1 MVTEPQLSTKQ
12 LAVHALPS
20 GLIHDLRTP
29 LNLILGYSEMLIE
42 RAQEEGQYDFVPDLQ
57 KTHTAGK
64 QLLALINDN
73 FRPNRAL
80 DAPASII
87 ALLEKRPPGE
97 EEPGAQAPSECVPAD
112 KLAFRE
118 AQEILLVVDDIEA
131 NRDLLSRRLKR
142 EGYLVATAENGR
154 QALEMMRAATFDLVL
169 LDVLMPEM
177 DGYEVLQRLKADEML
192 RHIPVIM
199 ISALN
204 ESDSVVRCIELG
216 AEDYL
221 GKPFNPTLLQAR
233 IGACLAKKRAWETE
247 RELEAARQLLETSRQ
262 AGMAEVATNILHNV
276 GNVLNSVNVSSGLIL
291 EKILNS
297 KVTAFTK
304 VLALVEAHRT
314 DLPGFFEHHPKGR
327 QLLGYLSKLNVY
339 LAQEQEAILKEVHTL
354 QSNILHIK
362 KIVAMQ
368 QDYGRASEVLEKL
381 NIEDLLEDAVRLNS
395 GALERQRIKVVR
407 EYSKMQPALVDK
419 HKVLQILVNLIRN
432 AEQALNVSAGNNKQI
447 TLRITNE
454 NNQIKITIGDNGIGI
469 PAENLV
475 RIFNQGFTTRKDG
488 HGFGLHSGALTA
500 KELGGTLTVFSEGTG
515 LGSKFV
521 LDLPTAGKR
530 F

>member
-1 MVTEPQLSTKQ
+1 MHT
-12 LAVHALPS
+12 LPS

-42 RAQEEGQYDFVPDLQ
+42 RAQEQGQYDFVPDLQ
-57 KTHTAGK
+57 RAHTAGK
-64 QLLALINDN
+64 QLLALINDS
-73 FRPNRAL
+73 FHPIRAL
-80 DAPASII
+80 DAPAGII
-87 ALLEKRPPGE
+87 ALLEERKAIE
-97 EEPGAQAPSECVPAD
+97 EEPGTEAPSECAALD

-177 DGYEVLQRLKADEML
+177 DGYEVLQRLKADEVL

-204 ESDSVVRCIELG
+204 ESDSVVRCIEMG

-276 GNVLNSVNVSSGLIL
+276 GNVLNSVNVSSDLIL

-297 KVTAFTK
+297 KVTVFTK
-304 VLALVEAHRT
+304 VLALVEAHKT
-314 DLPGFFEHHPKGR
+314 DLPGFFEHNPKGR
-327 QLLGYLSKLNVY
+327 QLLGYLSKLNLY
-339 LAQEQEAILKEVHTL
+339 LAHEQEEIVREAHTL
-354 QSNILHIK
+354 RSNILHIK

-368 QDYGRASEVLEKL
+368 QDYGRDSEVVEKL
-381 NIEDLLEDAVRLNS
+381 NIEDLVEDAVRLN
-395 GALERQRIKVVR
+395 GRALGRHRIKVVR
-407 EYSKMQPALVDK
+407 EYSKMQPVLVDK
-419 HKVLQILVNLIRN
+419 HKVLQILVNLVRN
-432 AEQALNVSAGNNKQI
+432 AEHALDDSSGNNKQI

-454 NNQIKITIGDNGIGI
+454 NNKINITISDNGIGI

-500 KELGGTLTVFSEGTG
+500 KELGGNLTVFSEGTG
-515 LGSKFV
+515 LGSKFM
-521 LDLPTAGKR
+521 LELPIVEKR
-530 F
+530 L